1 MCIRDRSVGQ
11 WLQSFLMSKKQS
23 VIVNGVKTQS
33 APVISGN
40 PQGSVIGLSLFL
52 MLIADINKDISSS
65 FLSSFADDTRV
76 GSAIESTDDASKLQE
91 DLHTVYNWAEKK

>member
-1 MCIRDRSVGQ
+1 
-11 WLQSFLMSKKQS
+11 MSRKQS
-23 VIVNGVKTQS
+23 VIVNGVKSQS
-33 APVISGN
+33 ATVISGV
-40 PQGSVIGLSLFL
+40 PQGSVIGLLLFL
-52 MLIADINKDISSS
+52 ILIADMDKDIPSS